1 MTDENKKMLLDAGI
15 DFDGIAARI
24 PLKEDFLLRMLGK
37 YPGETCFS
45 DLEKAM
51 GAKDYE
57 DAFRHAHNLK
67 GVTGNLEMTRLHQV
81 TTDLVEKLRAHNY
94 EGVDEDF
101 SQIKEAHERA
111 VEAIGKLLSA

>member
-1 MTDENKKMLLDAGI
+1 MTDENRKMLLDAGI

-37 YPGETCFS
+37 YPKETCFA

-51 GAKDYE
+51 EAKDYE

-67 GVTGNLEMTRLHQV
+67 GVTGNLEMTVLHQV

-94 EGVDEDF
+94 EGVDEEF
-101 SQIKEAHERA
+101 AQIKEAHHRA
-111 VEAIGKLLSA
+111 VEAILKL

>member
-1 MTDENKKMLLDAGI
+1 MTDENKKMLLEAGI

-24 PLKEDFLLRMLGK
+24 PLKEDFLLKMLRK

-45 DLEKAM
+45 DLQKAM
-51 GAKDYE
+51 GEKDYE
-57 DAFRHAHNLK
+57 EAFRHAHNLK

-94 EGVDEDF
+94 EGVDDDF
-101 SQIKEAHERA
+101 AEIKAAHERA
-111 VEAIGKLLSA
+111 IEAIGRLG